1 MAHQKKN
8 NGILSWVNCVISTYS
23 GQIAD
28 FNRLKTSLEIIKSII
43 MSTDDSDNDIHNRAK
58 YIIDCILS
66 SDDVL
71 TVEQVHKIQHDSKIK
86 YPILKTRKKMIY
98 NVI

>member
-1 MAHQKKN
+1 MAHQKN
-8 NGILSWVNCVISTYS
+8 NGILSWVNCMISTYS

-58 YIIDCILS
+58 YIIDYILT

-86 YPILKTRKKMIY
+86 YPIAKHGRKVTH
-98 NVI
+98 NVT